1 MSGKK
6 VNCDCGATIE
16 QTNDDALVEEVQKHA
31 IEVHNLELTRDQILS
46 MAEPVPERS

>member
-16 QTNDDALVEEVQKHA
+16 ETNDDALVEAVKKHA
-31 IEVHNLELTRDQILS
+31 TEVHNLELTRDQILS
-46 MAEPVPERS
+46 MAEPVPAKS

>member
-16 QTNDDALVEEVQKHA
+16 EMNDDALVEEVQKHA

>member
-1 MSGKK
+1 MLAKK

-16 QTNDDALVEEVQKHA
+16 ETNDDALVEEVQKHA

-46 MAEPVPERS
+46 MAEPVPAKS

>member
-1 MSGKK
+1 MSSKK

-16 QTNDDALVEEVQKHA
+16 QASDDALVEQVQKHA
-31 IEVHNLELTRDQILS
+31 SEVHNLELTRDQILS